1 MMLKILV
8 LCLGF
13 FTVAMIPSVSAYA
26 QQAAEA
32 QSQSL
37 APKISDEDMKERIRY
52 AEEFHDIR
60 PMRDA
65 VNRNLEEYAKGL
77 PEADREEFLRFVQLH
92 IDYDKLEELSI
103 QKMAEVYT
111 VPEMKA
117 MIAYFGSADGKS
129 AEAKGP
135 AYTSQIGPHITKAID
150 SALMDTR
157 YGPSSGQ

>member
-13 FTVAMIPSVSAYA
+13 FTVAMIPSMSVHA
-26 QQAAEA
+26 QQAA
-32 QSQSL
+32 
-37 APKISDEDMKERIRY
+37 APKVSDEEMKVRIRLS
-52 AEEFHDIR
+52 EEFHDIR

-77 PEADREEFLRFVQLH
+77 PEEEREEFLRYVQLH
-92 IDYDKLEELSI
+92 IDYDKLEEFSI

-129 AEAKGP
+129 AEAKGS
-135 AYTSQIGPHITKAID
+135 AYTSQISPYIAKAID

-157 YGPSSGQ
+157 YGPSSGK